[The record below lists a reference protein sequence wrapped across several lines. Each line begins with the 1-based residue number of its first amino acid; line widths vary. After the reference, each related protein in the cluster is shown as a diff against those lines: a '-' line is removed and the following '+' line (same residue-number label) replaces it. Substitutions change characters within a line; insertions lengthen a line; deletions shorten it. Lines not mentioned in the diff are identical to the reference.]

1 MFYTYVNQLPMLAD
15 NMELNSGK
23 RLEFFDGYV
32 RKSYPDSEGF
42 RSYVFYD
49 KFRSVS
55 YRVIKD
61 GLIIESYDGKK
72 YHSSFIANSEG
83 TFKYTPF
90 AQGADE
96 LHINSL
102 IVLIHKM
109 EREHKAKATLVG
121 RIKRLTDDP
130 ISKVFLAIA
139 IVYAIITL
147 FVVISS

>member
-1 MFYTYVNQLPMLAD
+1 MFYTYVSQLPLLTD
-15 NMELNSGK
+15 NMVLNSGK

-32 RKSYPDSEGF
+32 RKSAPDKTGF

-61 GLIIESYDGKK
+61 GLLVESYDGKK
-72 YHSSFIANSEG
+72 YHRSLIANSEG
-83 TFKYTPF
+83 IFKYTPF

-96 LHINSL
+96 LHINSF

-109 EREHKAKATLVG
+109 EKEHKAKYSLTG
-121 RIKRLTDDP
+121 RLKSIINDP
-130 ISKVFLAIA
+130 VTQIFIA
-139 IVYAIITL
+139 IGFLYAIITL
-147 FVVISS
+147 FVVVIG